1 MTPPEWEASIAFM
14 AKPGRRAA
22 TPMEFRAALAKRIK
36 DAREAEG
43 FTYSGLAERLSAR
56 MGRPISADT
65 YRKWETVDSSI
76 PHDAILAFC
85 DLTRLHPYQ
94 LLSIDHVEAV
104 PEPPKRAQRMT
115 DRHIDRMLSANR
127 RKTG

>member
-1 MTPPEWEASIAFM
+1 MTPAASAVSIAFM

-43 FTYSGLAERLSAR
+43 FTHSGIAERLTVR
-56 MGRPISADT
+56 IGRPISADT
-65 YRKWETVDSSI
+65 YRKWETIESSI

-85 DLTRLHPYQ
+85 DLTKVHPYE
-94 LLSIDHVEAV
+94 LLSIETEEAV
-104 PEPPKRAQRMT
+104 PEPPKQQRRMT
-115 DRHIDRMLSANR
+115 DKQVDRLLIARR
-127 RKTG
+127 RKTA